1 MFDERYLKKEY
12 TCTILIFFHENR
24 YGNKETNRK
33 SFDVKCDNSQGVR
46 KMIKKWEEP
55 TLLLAFMNFFIINI
69 ERFAGINVVIAVA
82 KSYFFTSSFILQVLN
97 ILILLF

>member
-1 MFDERYLKKEY
+1 
-12 TCTILIFFHENR
+12 
-24 YGNKETNRK
+24 
-33 SFDVKCDNSQGVR
+33 
-46 KMIKKWEEP
+46 MIKKWEEP